1 MDLLSYLTA
10 KDMDTGNFVV
20 KKMIILGTD
29 QLCYLTAEY
38 AEGAEGMNAGNSV
51 VKKRTLS
58 DTDLLSYLTAEYAE
72 YAEGDECG

>member
-10 KDMDTGNFVV
+10 KDMDTGNFAV

-38 AEGAEGMNAGNSV
+38 AEYAEG
-51 VKKRTLS
+51 
-58 DTDLLSYLTAEYAE
+58 
-72 YAEGDECG
+72 AEGDECGQFCGQKKDTIRY